1 MPLPDVEVRSAG
13 RAFTKRAGPDRG
25 RDYVA
30 FENVSFSISPGEFLC
45 LLGPSGCGKSTLLRM
60 VAGFLPPS
68 AGEVLVRGEA
78 VKGPG
83 MDRAVVFQGD
93 AALFN
98 WLTTEENVEFGLRM
112 RGIPLAQRRR
122 IVADNIRL
130 VGLEGFEH
138 YHPNAAFRRHAPAR
152 ADCARACQRSRYS
165 SDG

>member
-13 RAFTKRAGPDRG
+13 RTFTKRAGPDRG
-25 RDYVA
+25 REYVA
-30 FENVSFSISPGEFLC
+30 LENVSFSISPGEFLC

-83 MDRAVVFQGD
+83 MERAVVFQGD

-98 WLTTEENVEFGLRM
+98 WLTTE
-112 RGIPLAQRRR
+112 
-122 IVADNIRL
+122 
-130 VGLEGFEH
+130 
-138 YHPNAAFRRHAPAR
+138 
-152 ADCARACQRSRYS
+152 
-165 SDG
+165 